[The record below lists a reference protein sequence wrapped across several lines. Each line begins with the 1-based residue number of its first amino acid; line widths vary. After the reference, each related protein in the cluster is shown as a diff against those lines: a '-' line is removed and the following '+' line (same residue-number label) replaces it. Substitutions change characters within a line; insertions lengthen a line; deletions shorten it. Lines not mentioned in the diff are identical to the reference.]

1 MKRSW
6 KALAVAVV
14 AFLGVAGCN
23 DYGSTFQN
31 NTGTQIASLSPSN
44 MNAGSP
50 GFTLQVNAAAG
61 ANFVAKTV
69 VTWNGQKLATTVPAA
84 DVNGNIPTVTAM
96 VPASLVATP
105 GTATVITLNPFSGS
119 GNNGLSNALSF
130 QINPK
135 GTPVP
140 AITTISPTSAPAG
153 SSSVTLTIT
162 GPLPMPPSTSPSFV
176 PTTDPSG
183 GSVVNFNLPSRQV
196 TLPASMITTTQIT
209 ATIDASLLVND
220 TGQPI
225 TAVVTVTNPPT
236 PAPPSCV
243 VNCAGTGGGTSNGVN
258 FTIGAAGA
266 AAAKVATNVVEET
279 PAVSADG
286 RYVSYTSSQDG
297 HTQTFL
303 RDTCE
308 GAASGCQAHTTL
320 LSVAE
325 DGTSGNNDSHTPSMS
340 SDGRY
345 VAFSSAASNLAPGAL
360 AGRQVYL
367 RDTCLGATGPC
378 TPSTQ
383 LTSTDAG
390 GALMGTEAILP
401 SVSSSGRFV
410 AFVAVTPTHA
420 VNQTTQV
427 SSTGSAN
434 NSGYRQVFVRDTC
447 LGAASC
453 TPKTTRISLEPG
465 STPASGSLPAG
476 PAQSG
481 SGKSV
486 ALAGAGSATLFTRSV
501 AIDDRVFLAI
511 TNPQQ

>member
-6 KALAVAVV
+6 KAVAVAVV

-50 GFTLQVNAAAG
+50 GFTLQVNAAPG
-61 ANFVAKTV
+61 ANFVTKTV
-69 VTWNGQKLATTVPAA
+69 VTWNGQKLATTVPPA

-105 GTATVITLNPFSGS
+105 GTATVITLNPFSGA

-140 AITTISPTSAPAG
+140 AISTISPNSAPAG
-153 SSSVTLTIT
+153 SASQTLMIT
-162 GPLPMPPSTSPSFV
+162 GSNFL

-183 GSVVNFNLPSRQV
+183 GSVVNFNLPSKQA
-196 TLPASMITTTQIT
+196 TLPASMISATQIT

-220 TGQPI
+220 TAQPI
-225 TAVVTVTNPPT
+225 VAVVTVTNPPT
-236 PAPPSCV
+236 PPPSGCV
-243 VNCAGTGGGTSNGVN
+243 VNCTGTGGGTSFPSLN

-266 AAAKVATNVVEET
+266 AAAKVAANVVEET
-279 PAVSADG
+279 PAVSVDG
-286 RYVSYTSSQDG
+286 RYVSFTSSQDG
-297 HTQTFL
+297 HAQTFL

-308 GAASGCQAHTTL
+308 GAPSGCLARTML

-325 DGTSGNNDSHTPSMS
+325 DGNSGNNDSHSPSMS

-345 VAFSSAASNLAPGAL
+345 VAFSSAASNLASGAGT
-360 AGRQVYL
+360 GRQIYL
-367 RDTCLGATGPC
+367 RDTCLGAASAC
-378 TPSTQ
+378 IPSTQ
-383 LTSTDAG
+383 LISTDAG
-390 GALMGTEAILP
+390 GALVGTEAILP

-410 AFVAVTPTHA
+410 AFVAVTPSHS
-420 VNQTTQV
+420 VNPTTQA

-511 TNPQQ
+511 TNQQQ